1 VPRTNPLRAVFLD
14 VGGTLIESQP
24 SPAYVYAQV
33 LSKHG
38 PPLRGEQVAPIFQ
51 AVWTEMT
58 EAQPRGLD
66 RYHLVKGGERAWWGE
81 FVRRV
86 MELLQHPASWR
97 QVLDELFDAFAA
109 PDLWHV
115 FPEVR
120 EVLTTMRSR
129 GLRLAVISNWD
140 SRLPALLDSLELRE
154 FFDDVLVSAIEGV
167 EKPAPAIFQRAIARA
182 GVSVGESLHVGD
194 SPLDDYRGAE
204 SAGMR
209 ALLVDR
215 AGIFGEGYDRVADL
229 RGVDAFLD

>member
-1 VPRTNPLRAVFLD
+1 VPRTQPLRAVFLD

-24 SPAYVYAQV
+24 APAYVYAQV

-38 PPLRGEQVAPIFQ
+38 PPLLGEDVEPVFR

-86 MELLQHPASWR
+86 MERLQHPAPWHE
-97 QVLDELFDAFAA
+97 VLEELFAAFAS
-109 PDLWHV
+109 PRLWHV

-120 EVLTTMRSR
+120 EVLASLRRR

-140 SRLPALLDSLELRE
+140 SRLPGLLDSLGLRE
-154 FFDDVLVSAIEGV
+154 YFDDVLVSALEGV
-167 EKPAPAIFQRAIARA
+167 EKPAPAIFERATGRL
-182 GVSVGESLHVGD
+182 GVQPSESLHVGD

-204 SAGMR
+204 SAGLC

-215 AGIFGEGYDRVADL
+215 AGIFGNGYDRVADL
-229 RGVDAFLD
+229 RGVHEFLD